1 MLDRQKNWKDAKPA
15 LLIALALALLQIATG
30 WITYQQ
36 STQLVR
42 DTKFS
47 SAASLANGLV
57 AAIADLVVLK
67 DYAAIESRM
76 LQTMANPEVVGA
88 SLINLEGK
96 VLSALQREAGQ
107 PKLVFNVPPVVVSPQ
122 MRAQTL
128 VQTVDEVHIT
138 TWTQINVGTGLGWVK
153 LTTLVALDQDEL
165 ASLRQQTLWLSIASL
180 LSGAVILG
188 LFLWRAYFSLVK
200 REHVIADQLD
210 DVSSRLH
217 QSEKLASLGQLAA
230 GVAHEINNPIGY
242 VSSNLNTLNKYIA
255 IYEKT
260 IDQLL
265 AKELA
270 QQPPAL
276 SPAIRQDVQDLLR
289 ETQEGITRVKNII
302 QDLKD
307 FSRSNAAQNFTLAD
321 LQQGLRSTLNIVAGE
336 VRPRAELDL
345 QLSPL
350 PDVECVPSQI
360 NQVFLNMVVNAAQA
374 MPKDHKG
381 KITIRCGVA
390 PDTVWF
396 EFEDNGVGMDAATI
410 ARIFDPFFTT
420 KDVGT
425 GTGLG
430 LSVSLGI
437 VKRHGGQ
444 ITVRSSPGLG
454 TTFKI
459 ELPLRQPL
467 NEANPSGVNA

>member
-1 MLDRQKNWKDAKPA
+1 MLDRHQVWKDARPA
-15 LLIALALALLQIATG
+15 LLIALALALLQMATG

-47 SAASLANGLV
+47 SAANLANGLV

-76 LQTMANPEVVGA
+76 LQTMANQEVVGA

-153 LTTLVALDQDEL
+153 LTSLVALDQDEL

-265 AKELA
+265 AKA
-270 QQPPAL
+270 QAHPPPAL

-289 ETQEGITRVKNII
+289 ETQ
-302 QDLKD
+302 
-307 FSRSNAAQNFTLAD
+307 
-321 LQQGLRSTLNIVAGE
+321 
-336 VRPRAELDL
+336 
-345 QLSPL
+345 
-350 PDVECVPSQI
+350 
-360 NQVFLNMVVNAAQA
+360 
-374 MPKDHKG
+374 
-381 KITIRCGVA
+381 
-390 PDTVWF
+390 
-396 EFEDNGVGMDAATI
+396 
-410 ARIFDPFFTT
+410 
-420 KDVGT
+420 
-425 GTGLG
+425 
-430 LSVSLGI
+430 
-437 VKRHGGQ
+437 
-444 ITVRSSPGLG
+444 
-454 TTFKI
+454 
-459 ELPLRQPL
+459 
-467 NEANPSGVNA
+467 